1 MGSFRALIRD
11 RRRLAMVLVVLAL
24 ALKALVPGG
33 YMPGTGDTARAD
45 GAARVLAVAICADAL
60 GGSLTRN
67 IVIPA
72 RDSSGEDPGHSGK
85 AATPCAFGALAMA
98 SLPGAD
104 APLLAAALAFV
115 LALGFAP
122 PVALRI
128 ARLAHVLPPLRGP
141 PARA

>member
-11 RRRLAMVLVVLAL
+11 RRWLAMVLVVL

-33 YMPGTGDTARAD
+33 YMPGAGDTARTD
-45 GAARVLAVAICADAL
+45 GAARVLAVTICADAL

-67 IVIPA
+67 IVVPA
-72 RDSSGEDPGHSGK
+72 SDKSGEHPAHSGK
-85 AATPCAFGALAMA
+85 AAAPCAFGALAMA

-104 APLLAAALAFV
+104 ALLLAAALAFV

-122 PVALRI
+122 PAAPRL
-128 ARLAHVLPPLRGP
+128 ARPAHVLPPLRGP